1 MKTYGKNLLVDIL
14 AIVLILLYAFVGF
27 YKGALRML
35 FSIFRLTLLLIL
47 SYYLAGVLCENLVGS
62 SLYLHLADIIE
73 NLCDNL
79 VPGEFSSMSEV
90 FASVGLLSNG
100 VLRIILE
107 MILKDI
113 TFDGVMSF
121 GELVAPSITKI
132 VLKVILFIIIF
143 FVFSILF
150 KIINYFIKKSTK
162 VLGIGKLNRVAGFL
176 LGGLKGFV
184 VAMVIFIV
192 LSTLASLGLSEGLT
206 NFVENGTLS
215 SYLYNNY
222 FLAIFNLF
230 Y

>member
-1 MKTYGKNLLVDIL
+1 MKIYGKNLLVDIL
-14 AIVLILLYAFVGF
+14 VVATILLYASVGF
-27 YKGALRML
+27 YKGALSML
-35 FSIFRLTLLLIL
+35 FSIFRLTLLLFL
-47 SYYLAGVLCENLVGS
+47 SYYLANTLCENLIGS
-62 SLYLHLADIIE
+62 SLYLHVADIIE

-100 VLRIILE
+100 ALRIILE
-107 MILKDI
+107 MILKNI
-113 TFDGVMSF
+113 TFNGVMSF
-121 GELVAPSITKI
+121 GELVAPSIMKI

-143 FVFSILF
+143 FVLSVLF

-206 NFVENGTLS
+206 NFVESGTLS

-222 FLAIFNLF
+222 FLTIFNLF

>member
-14 AIVLILLYAFVGF
+14 AIVLILIYASVGF

-90 FASVGLLSNG
+90 LEGVGLLSNG

-143 FVFSILF
+143 FVFSVLF

-176 LGGLKGFV
+176 LGGLKGIV

-222 FLAIFNLF
+222 FLSIFNLF

>member
-14 AIVLILLYAFVGF
+14 AIVLILIYASVGF

-35 FSIFRLTLLLIL
+35 FSIFRLTLLLFL

-90 FASVGLLSNG
+90 LEGVGLLSNG
-100 VLRIILE
+100 VLRLILE
-107 MILKDI
+107 MLLKNI
-113 TFDGVMSF
+113 TFSGTVTF
-121 GELVAPSITKI
+121 GELVAPSLAGVI
-132 VLKVILFIIIF
+132 LKVILFTLIF
-143 FVFSILF
+143 LLLAIMFKFVGYLL
-150 KIINYFIKKSTK
+150 KKATALSK
-162 VLGIGKLNRVAGFL
+162 LSKLNRVAGFL

-184 VAMVIFIV
+184 IAMVVFVV
-192 LSTLASLGLSEGLT
+192 LSTFASLGLSEGLT

-215 SYLYNNY
+215 SYLYDNY
-222 FLAIFNLF
+222 FLSIFNLF